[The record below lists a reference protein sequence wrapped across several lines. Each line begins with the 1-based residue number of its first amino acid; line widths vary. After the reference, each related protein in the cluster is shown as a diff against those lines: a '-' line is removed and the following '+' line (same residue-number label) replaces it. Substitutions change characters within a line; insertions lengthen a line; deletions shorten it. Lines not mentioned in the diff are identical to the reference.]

1 MPVSIELAAPMF
13 VTIWFVVLFA
23 ILPIGIRSQRESG
36 GYVEGT
42 DPGAPVNPQ
51 LLKKALLTTLV
62 SLLVFGALMVTL
74 RLCGWRVA

>member
-1 MPVSIELAAPMF
+1 MPVSIELAVPMF
-13 VTIWFVVLFA
+13 VTIWFVVLFV

-74 RLCGWRVA
+74 RLCGWGPV

>member
-23 ILPIGIRSQRESG
+23 ILPLGIRSQRESG

-51 LLKKALLTTLV
+51 LLKKVLLTTLV
-62 SLLVFGALMVTL
+62 SLIVFGGLMITL
-74 RLCGWRVA
+74 RLCGWGAT